1 MARPKKHDG
10 VVYQRKGTK
19 IWWMRYRDK
28 NGERQWESTGTEDWQ
43 EAQEALRKRLQ
54 ARDENSLGVVREGQR
69 LSFNAWA
76 DLFLENYSKPPMRAD
91 NTHVAN
97 ETALKS
103 PAGVWEPDADG
114 DRFG

>member
-1 MARPKKHDG
+1 MTFSLSSG
-10 VVYQRKGTK
+10 VRHF
-19 IWWMRYRDK
+19 
-28 NGERQWESTGTEDWQ
+28 ESTGTEDWQ
-43 EAQEALRKRLQ
+43 EAQTILRQRLQ
-54 ARDENSLGVVREGQR
+54 ARDENSLNVVRKGQR